1 MKELVTGF
9 RQDLSHVVDLLEE
22 IYRKLEDADEIAYVY
37 NCNDDLSE
45 NEYRSAL
52 GDVDDVLEDTKKKVA
67 LVKHMLEKHIG
78 GLVDRKKESE
88 RRPRANNDPNSA
100 DFQRRAVDY
109 VLSDDYK
116 AILKKDAER
125 RMKESDYPTEYQDIW
140 TIPDFI
146 GWCWKYNAGHW
157 PDGTPITD
165 D

>member
-1 MKELVTGF
+1 V
-9 RQDLSHVVDLLEE
+9 
-22 IYRKLEDADEIAYVY
+22 
-37 NCNDDLSE
+37 
-45 NEYRSAL
+45 
-52 GDVDDVLEDTKKKVA
+52 
-67 LVKHMLEKHIG
+67 
-78 GLVDRKKESE
+78 
-88 RRPRANNDPNSA
+88 NNDPNSA

-116 AILKKDAER
+116 AILKRDAER